1 LGNFLAQFDIP
12 SCHDLLSRT
21 MRREKTDAGMFTQPA
36 QRKMNF
42 LSFLRISRLLIPLC
56 LASTGYAQIQTTD
69 PLFTRIPLATLIPE
83 ASKLSM
89 DSLEVTPG
97 RITPKVA
104 VLLHT
109 SYERADY
116 KKGWNIACFSIP
128 QIQASYASEVKTI
141 VCINEERSVVG
152 TYYNGSVGYKLNWN
166 VHILTWPEG
175 RLIFKGS
182 MSGNDPPFIL
192 YRATGSSPVYGS
204 EPRGDFFKTI
214 REITDT
220 PVPVFAD
227 VGDAGIV
234 TFSTDGKF
242 LTSASEDRNKTIVLW
257 DVATWKEVRTLT
269 AHKNTIDGITFS
281 PNGKLLTLGMS
292 VDTIK
297 LWDIATGKEVRT
309 LQAWAHSWAFSP
321 DGKLLASGDA
331 YYGIKLWDVTTGKE
345 IRMIKVQGYNQ
356 RYAIN
361 SITFSP
367 DGKLLALG
375 GEDGAIRLCDVTTG
389 KELWQLVETSSS
401 VKSVAFS
408 PNGKLLASGRG
419 DATIRLI
426 DVATRKEVRVLKW
439 HTDSVNSVAFSPDGK
454 LLASGSSEGTIRL
467 WDLASQEH

>member
-1 LGNFLAQFDIP
+1 
-12 SCHDLLSRT
+12 
-21 MRREKTDAGMFTQPA
+21 
-36 QRKMNF
+36 
-42 LSFLRISRLLIPLC
+42 
-56 LASTGYAQIQTTD
+56 
-69 PLFTRIPLATLIPE
+69 
-83 ASKLSM
+83 M

-242 LTSASEDRNKTIVLW
+242 LTSASEDRNKTIVLWDVATLKEVRTLTALESTIYRMTFSPDGKLLLAFWSLADTIRLW